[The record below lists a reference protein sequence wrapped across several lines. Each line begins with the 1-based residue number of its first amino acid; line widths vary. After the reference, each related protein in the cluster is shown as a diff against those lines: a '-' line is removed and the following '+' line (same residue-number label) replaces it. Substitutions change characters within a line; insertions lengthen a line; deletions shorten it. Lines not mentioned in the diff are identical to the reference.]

1 MKLRALFS
9 ACIAGASLLG
19 FAQTHVEGIEYYNAD
34 QFNNARELLTRNMNN
49 SGTDKAMSNFY
60 LGQISLLEK
69 DINKAKS
76 YFEAGIAANPENA
89 YNYVGLGQILLPTDP
104 KAAQAQFK
112 LAEKYGKKDAALQ
125 VAIARAY
132 YDVDPVTYE
141 KEITKR
147 LTKAQSTDLNEPAIY
162 IFEGDRA
169 RDVKNWGEAAGQYEM
184 AINFDPQ
191 TPAAYVKYANM
202 YKLVNPAY
210 TIMKLQELLQKNP
223 SSALG
228 QRELANAY
236 YQQDKYKEAAEAY
249 GKYVN
254 NPNHF
259 KQDEDRYALL
269 LFSDGDYQK
278 GYDYASGLLASDSNN
293 FTAQRFQFMN
303 AAQIKE
309 MESQLLPMAE
319 ALWNAHKA
327 NSANKFA
334 PIDYTLIADEFNRA
348 KRPEE
353 AIAVLQE
360 GITEIPEQKSLIKD
374 LALVYYD
381 MNDNM
386 KALDLLK
393 KYASEVSNLN
403 YSDAFLLANIAYV
416 ASFDAPDAA
425 AKSDLLKTAAS
436 YAEKAAELNP
446 KSYRPVKRQG
456 DIAGIAAGGG
466 AAGNAAKL
474 PLYIKAAEM
483 IEQNGETPSA
493 SDAQDIYVTIG
504 EYYRTQGNNAAA
516 KDAFSKYL
524 KVQPGDANIQKIVN
538 SL

>member
-9 ACIAGASLLG
+9 ACIAGASLLS

-202 YKLVNPAY
+202 YKMVNPAY
-210 TIMKLQELLQKNP
+210 TIMKLQELLQQNP

-236 YQQDKYKEAAEAY
+236 YQQEKYKEAAEAY

-269 LFSDGDYQK
+269 LFSDGEYQK

-403 YSDAFLLANIAYV
+403 YSDAFLLANIAYI

-516 KDAFSKYL
+516 KDAFSKDL